1 MSAQL
6 HELPLQIAAIMRD
19 FKPWWAV
26 AGGWAIDLYLDRVT
40 RPHADIEIAVLRRDQ
55 AALQDYLAEWQW
67 QKVSAGALS
76 AWARGAW
83 LTLPVFELYCDNAA
97 ADPQQLEV
105 LLNEADGGE
114 WVYRR
119 DERIKLP
126 LARCRLTS
134 SAGVA
139 FLCPE
144 IVLLYKSKQPRAK
157 DEQDF
162 AAVVAHL
169 DATRRT
175 WLRHAIAAANPAH
188 HWLHRL
194 SA

>member
-6 HELPLQIAAIMRD
+6 HELPSQVAAIMRA

-26 AGGWAIDLYLDRVT
+26 AGGWAIDLYLERVT

-55 AALQDYLAEWQW
+55 AALQDYLAGWQW
-67 QKVSAGALS
+67 QQVSAGARS
-76 AWARGAW
+76 AWPRGEW
-83 LTLPVFELYCDNAA
+83 LTLPIFELYCVNAA
-97 ADPQQLEV
+97 AEPPQLEV
-105 LLNEADGGE
+105 LLNETDGAD

-119 DERIKLP
+119 DARIKLP

-134 SAGVA
+134 SAGVG

-144 IVLLYKSKQPRAK
+144 VVLLYKSKQPRAK

-169 DATRRT
+169 DTPRRT
-175 WLRHAIAAANPAH
+175 WLRAAIATANPAH
-188 HWLHRL
+188 HWLRKL
-194 SA
+194 